1 MSDTIV
7 AIATANGVGSISIVR
22 LSGSDA
28 LAIAQKIIKKD
39 SLSVR
44 YAHLCSLYSSD
55 SNLIDKS
62 IVIYFKAPYSFS
74 GEDIVEFQCHGGH
87 IVAQQV
93 LEATLYFG
101 ARLARAGEF
110 SQRAFLN
117 NKMDLTEIEAMAA
130 LIEAKSADA
139 ASVLAKQLRGDLRHY
154 IESIRDELITIIA
167 HCEVLIDYA
176 EEDLPPELYDSIIA
190 KLNELAKKLEST
202 LESSKR
208 RSAMLQGFRVAI
220 VGKPNVGKSS
230 LLNALLDY
238 ERAIV
243 SDIAGTTRDTIE
255 EQVRIGTH
263 IIRLVDTAGIRESS
277 DIIERIGIER
287 SIESIDSSDIV
298 VALFDGS
305 REIDSEDSAIIELLK
320 NSTKDKSVLVFINKS
335 DLELKIDISQIAEFN
350 PIKISTKSSID
361 VVSHALEAIMDVE
374 NDSDEMMLI
383 SLRQIESTKAA
394 LLNIKESLIPLEDG
408 ELELFTYHIN
418 EALKSISSISRVYEI
433 DEMFDKMFGDFCLGK

>member
-320 NSTKDKSVLVFINKS
+320 NSTKDKRVLVFINKS